1 MQADALS
8 SLFKALSEP
17 VRVQLMALLLAR
29 GELCVC
35 DLVDAL
41 ALPQSLVSRHLACL
55 RRQALVTA
63 TRRGVWMHYQIA
75 PEAREQLAPV
85 LQMLSR
91 LPVAAP
97 DGPSRCC

>member
-1 MQADALS
+1 MQAEALAHV
-8 SLFKALSEP
+8 FKALSEP
-17 VRVQLMALLLAR
+17 VRVQLMALLLER

-35 DLVDAL
+35 DLVDTL

-85 LQMLSR
+85 LQMLTL
-91 LPVAAP
+91 LPVPAP
-97 DGPSRCC
+97 DSASRCC